1 MPLLFFRAGELLS
14 EKTFK
19 ELTSDYILR
28 KDVVTGAFVPRGQ
41 GLMIKSFRHENVRGV
56 DSCNFPKSKQL
67 SALTPLPTVK
77 FVWRSF
83 IVIWVSRYKFR
94 VAHSFNFLIAA
105 SFRKH
110 SNSLGI
116 QAMVVRMF
124 V

>member
-67 SALTPLPTVK
+67 SALTPLPTACKVCVEV
-77 FVWRSF
+77 FHSHMG
-83 IVIWVSRYKFR
+83 VS
-94 VAHSFNFLIAA
+94 LQI
-105 SFRKH
+105 
-110 SNSLGI
+110 
-116 QAMVVRMF
+116 
-124 V
+124 